1 VEDIEA
7 EFNMPL
13 SQDKI
18 QDRTQNTSH
27 CSSQLTRKRKT
38 TKRVVEGGSS
48 DASLSADSEGGNPST
63 MAAAP
68 AIMSSITGISGLSD
82 LLLQFPSDILQLVPK
97 PKSAAEE
104 SWFLLHKA
112 EVAQAKIDIFQSL
125 NILRVFHRAQCT
137 VLDSAD

>member
-1 VEDIEA
+1 MYNRGTFFSSNIINDGRFVLPNVRPVGSDILLVLYCRDFMEDIEA
-7 EFNMPL
+7 KFDTPL
-13 SQDKI
+13 SQDEI
-18 QDRTQNTSH
+18 QYRTQTTSH
-27 CSSQLTRKRKT
+27 RSSQLTRKRKK

-48 DASLSADSEGGNPST
+48 DDSLSVDEEEGDLST

-104 SWFLLHKA
+104 
-112 EVAQAKIDIFQSL
+112 
-125 NILRVFHRAQCT
+125 
-137 VLDSAD
+137 